1 MAPEPGAAVAEGLSS
16 AEAARRLAAEGPNEL
31 PTAKP
36 RNLLQQAWAVI
47 RQPMLLLLLGAGTVN
62 FLLAEPLDGVLLMSF
77 VVVVIGISI
86 YQERKTENALA
97 ALRDLSSPRALVLR
111 DGEQVRIA
119 GRDVVR
125 GDIALLSEGDRV
137 PADAVLLEARN
148 FSVDESALTGESV
161 PVRKAPGPA
170 GTAEEAMGR
179 PGGDATPWVF
189 SGTLVVKGHGLA
201 CVKAVGAGTE
211 LGRIGSALRSIE
223 DEPTPLQREIDRLVR
238 YLAVF
243 GLAAA
248 VVVVTVYGL
257 TRGNWLEGLLAGIA
271 TAMAMLPEEF
281 PVVLTVFLAL
291 GAWRMSQKHVLTR
304 RSPVI
309 EALGS
314 ATVIC
319 VDKTGTLTLN
329 SMTVRQLVV
338 GASSHTLDDGPL
350 PEAFHTIAEFGVL
363 ASPVDPFDPM
373 DKAFKAVGARYLN
386 GSGHLHADWE
396 LIREYPLSEGL
407 LALSH
412 VWRAPDGSHYVVAA
426 KGAPEAIATLCRLD
440 PDQRAVLMAEVE
452 AATASGQRV
461 LAVARATFDRAGR
474 LPAQQ
479 ADFAFEYLGLVG
491 LHDPLR
497 PGAADAV
504 AACARA
510 GVRTVMITGDYP
522 GTALAIAR
530 EIGLDHGAGVITGP
544 ELEAITDDELA
555 RRIRTVSVFARMV
568 PEQKLRLIRAL
579 KANAE
584 VVGMTGDGVN
594 DAPALRAADIGIA
607 MGARGTDVARESADL
622 VITDDDFSSIAG
634 GIRQGRGIFDN
645 LRKAL
650 AYTIAVHV
658 PIVGMS
664 LLPVFVSEWPLVL
677 LPVQIAFLE
686 LIIDPACSVV
696 FEAEEIDPAIMDQPP
711 REAGQGIFGRRVLT
725 IAACQGLS
733 VLAAVVGVYLWSLA
747 AGRPDDVIR
756 SISFATLVTGNL
768 SLILVNRSWRLP
780 VWRTFRERR
789 NRTLKWVVGGA
800 ALLLVVLLS
809 VPGLRGAFNLGPLAA
824 GDWLLAIL
832 AGAAGVAWFE
842 IYKTLRRS

>member
-1 MAPEPGAAVAEGLSS
+1 
-16 AEAARRLAAEGPNEL
+16 
-31 PTAKP
+31 
-36 RNLLQQAWAVI
+36 
-47 RQPMLLLLLGAGTVN
+47 
-62 FLLAEPLDGVLLMSF
+62 
-77 VVVVIGISI
+77 
-86 YQERKTENALA
+86 
-97 ALRDLSSPRALVLR
+97 
-111 DGEQVRIA
+111 
-119 GRDVVR
+119 
-125 GDIALLSEGDRV
+125 
-137 PADAVLLEARN
+137 
-148 FSVDESALTGESV
+148 
-161 PVRKAPGPA
+161 
-170 GTAEEAMGR
+170 
-179 PGGDATPWVF
+179 
-189 SGTLVVKGHGLA
+189 
-201 CVKAVGAGTE
+201 
-211 LGRIGSALRSIE
+211 
-223 DEPTPLQREIDRLVR
+223 
-238 YLAVF
+238 
-243 GLAAA
+243 
-248 VVVVTVYGL
+248 
-257 TRGNWLEGLLAGIA
+257 
-271 TAMAMLPEEF
+271 
-281 PVVLTVFLAL
+281 
-291 GAWRMSQKHVLTR
+291 
-304 RSPVI
+304 
-309 EALGS
+309 
-314 ATVIC
+314 
-319 VDKTGTLTLN
+319 
-329 SMTVRQLVV
+329 
-338 GASSHTLDDGPL
+338 
-350 PEAFHTIAEFGVL
+350 
-363 ASPVDPFDPM
+363 
-373 DKAFKAVGARYLN
+373 
-386 GSGHLHADWE
+386 
-396 LIREYPLSEGL
+396 
-407 LALSH
+407 
-412 VWRAPDGSHYVVAA
+412 
-426 KGAPEAIATLCRLD
+426 
-440 PDQRAVLMAEVE
+440 
-452 AATASGQRV
+452 
-461 LAVARATFDRAGR
+461 
-474 LPAQQ
+474 
-479 ADFAFEYLGLVG
+479 
-491 LHDPLR
+491 
-497 PGAADAV
+497 
-504 AACARA
+504 
-510 GVRTVMITGDYP
+510 
-522 GTALAIAR
+522 
-530 EIGLDHGAGVITGP
+530 
-544 ELEAITDDELA
+544 
-555 RRIRTVSVFARMV
+555 MV

-824 GDWLLAIL
+824 GDWVLAIL